1 MERMKTMYDDFIL
14 RLQEELL
21 LLALIEGFNDE
32 EAYDLLLELRFINKD
47 EE

>member
-1 MERMKTMYDDFIL
+1 MYDDFIL

-21 LLALIEGFNDE
+21 LLALIEGFNDD

-47 EE
+47 ED

>member
-1 MERMKTMYDDFIL
+1 MMYDDFIL

-21 LLALIEGFNDE
+21 LLVLIEGLNDE

-47 EE
+47 ED

>member
-1 MERMKTMYDDFIL
+1 MYDDFIL

-21 LLALIEGFNDE
+21 LLTLIEEFNDE